1 MGNIITSPYRF
12 IYERLSLFERPVFIK
27 FLSKKAIRNTFKD
40 VDKAGGDVCH
50 VFEVLTLIWD
60 EEGGDS
66 QRRRYNQP
74 YPWQKNVDRTVRRR
88 GRTGEPQSDMAMY
101 LVYRH
106 FKHLK
111 LKRIY
116 ERIADMVNEFSA
128 LFSRNGSGSAL
139 SPDNVRKRIQWVKKQ
154 KDIENYV
161 CDYENVQPIKG
172 YNE

>member
-1 MGNIITSPYRF
+1 MKNIKTSPYRF
-12 IYERLSLFERPVFIK
+12 IYERLDLFERPAFIK
-27 FLSKKAIRNTFKD
+27 FFSKKAIRDTFKD

-74 YPWQKNVDRTVRRR
+74 YPWQKHVDRTVRRR
-88 GRTGEPQSDMAMY
+88 GRRGEPQSDMAMY
-101 LVYRH
+101 LIYRH

-111 LKRIY
+111 LRGMY
-116 ERIADMVNEFSA
+116 EHVADMVNEFSA
-128 LFSRNGSGSAL
+128 LFFRSGSGSPL
-139 SPDNVRKRIQWVKKQ
+139 SPDNVRKRIQWAKKQ
-154 KDIENYV
+154 KDIDEYV
-161 CDYENVQPIKG
+161 DSYERIQPIKG